1 MVDAIEKQKRGGRE
15 PAPTPKP
22 APSATGP
29 RVLYLD
35 LESYCEVPISH
46 GTYKY
51 ASAAEVTVLAYA
63 LNDGPVQVVD
73 MTVAGAKE
81 EWRDNLR
88 DTLEHPDT
96 IAVIHN
102 SMFDRNVLKYS
113 LGVNLKPEQIHD
125 TMIIAA
131 MHSLPMG
138 LDALCQVFGLPP
150 EMAKD
155 KDGKR
160 LIKMFC
166 IPQPKTKK
174 RDAYRIMPTDEPEE
188 WAKFLKYAGS
198 DIIAMREIYKK
209 MPKWNFKLE
218 HPTWCLDQKI
228 NDRGFKVDV
237 KLAEAAIRAVE
248 KAQAQLALQADTL
261 SDGLVASATQRDALL
276 SHLLLE
282 HGVALPDMTKSTLE
296 RRVNDP
302 ELSYAVRQLLA
313 IRLDAATTSTSKY
326 EALLEGVNND
336 ARMRGTLQAYGAGRT
351 GRWAGRKFQPQNLP
365 RPAHSWEDILFAI
378 DALMNDVL
386 HLLTNDVMKLTS
398 SVIRSVIIPEEGKEL
413 AVADL
418 SNIEGRVAAWLAGEE
433 WKVKAFADFD
443 AGTGF
448 DLYALAYAKS
458 FGVHPNVVMDNKK
471 TGDGSFRQIGKVQ
484 ELALGYG
491 GGVGAFVS
499 MAANYNIDLE
509 DMAVKALPNIP
520 QKTLDSATN
529 FWNKTERKYGLSE
542 RVFVVCDSIKRLY
555 RESQKEIASYWFELE
570 DTARQAIE
578 NPNVEFEC
586 RKVTFIRKKSWLLIK
601 LPSGRCLCYP
611 DIRVDDEGVISYMG
625 MDSYTKQWK
634 RLKTYGGKLF
644 ENICQAVARDVLAA
658 NMPLVESKGFEI
670 VLTVHDELITE
681 TSMELDEVPT
691 CFWKSKSPIG
701 EYLGSLM
708 ATNPSWAIGL
718 PLAAGGFT
726 ANRYRKD

>member
-1 MVDAIEKQKRGGRE
+1 MGASIVDI
-15 PAPTPKP
+15 
-22 APSATGP
+22 
-29 RVLYLD
+29 LYVD
-35 LESYCEVPISH
+35 TETFCETPISH
-46 GTYKY
+46 GTPKY
-51 ASAAEVTVLAYA
+51 AEKAEVTVLAYA
-63 LNDGPVQVVD
+63 CNDGPVQVVD
-73 MTVAGAKE
+73 MTIPDNRIKYTDMLRKTVE
-81 EWRDNLR
+81 RD
-88 DTLEHPDT
+88 D
-96 IAVIHN
+96 VIVVCHN
-102 SMFDRNVLKYS
+102 SYFDRSVIRES
-113 LGVNLKPEQIHD
+113 LGIHIRPEQIHD

-174 RDAYRIMPTDEPEE
+174 RDAYRILPTDAPEE

-198 DIIAMREIYKK
+198 DIIAMRELYKK

-237 KLAEAAIRAVE
+237 KLAGKAIAAVE

-326 EALLEGVNND
+326 EALLEGVNAD
-336 ARMRGTLQAYGAGRT
+336 DRMRGTLQAYGAGRT

-365 RPAHSWEDILFAI
+365 SKGLPPYDEILFAI

-386 HLLTNDVMKLTS
+386 HLMTTDVMKLTS
-398 SVIRSVIIPEEGKEL
+398 AMLRGVIIPEEGKEL

-458 FGVHPNVVMDNKK
+458 FGVHPNVVMENKK

-509 DMAVKALPNIP
+509 DMAAKALPNIP

-529 FWNKTERKYGLSE
+529 FWSKTDRKYGLSE

-586 RKVTFIRKKSWLLIK
+586 RKVTFIRKKSWLLIR
-601 LPSGRCLCYP
+601 LPSGRSLCYP

-681 TSMELDEVPT
+681 TSMELDEVPMQ
-691 CFWKSKSPIG
+691 FWDKKSPVG

-708 ATNPSWAIGL
+708 ATNPLWAQGL

-726 ANRYRKD
+726 ADRYRKD